1 MAGGVDF
8 QGATGASYTLT
19 EDEEGKAI
27 SVRVSFTD
35 DAGNAEE
42 LTSPATE
49 AAQPP
54 PVQPR
59 CSPPSPAPPGWARP

>member
-35 DAGNAEE
+35 DAGNAK
-42 LTSPATE
+42 
-49 AAQPP
+49 
-54 PVQPR
+54 R
-59 CSPPSPAPPGWARP
+59 N